1 MGNIQKIFFGIFGGE
16 DKEAKIIDEYKY
28 LHLFFDTEMLSKKK
42 DFLLNFFDVVFKKA
56 SFFKGNLH
64 SNWKGTTSIHF
75 RHLLLHGAPLLL
87 TSSLSISFFMS
98 VRWLVCRSVCHNFR
112 SFPPMLLSGH
122 LLEV

>member
-56 SFFKGNLH
+56 SFFKEIYIQIGKEQLQFIF
-64 SNWKGTTSIHF
+64 GTYF
-75 RHLLLHGAPLLL
+75 YMEHLYY
-87 TSSLSISFFMS
+87 
-98 VRWLVCRSVCHNFR
+98 
-112 SFPPMLLSGH
+112 
-122 LLEV
+122 